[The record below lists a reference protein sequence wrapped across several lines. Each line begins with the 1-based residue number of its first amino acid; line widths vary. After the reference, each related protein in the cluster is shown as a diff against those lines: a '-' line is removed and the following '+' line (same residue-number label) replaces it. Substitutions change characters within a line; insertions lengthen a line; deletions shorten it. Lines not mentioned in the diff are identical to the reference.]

1 MEDKILKYKDMLENI
16 DNTKK
21 EIEKNLADNNLRLII
36 DFEKVNYKFKEIEDI
51 FNFIIKI
58 KNKNKIVA
66 LRNISNDNL
75 SDIRYLQD
83 LHDIEKM
90 YEENDEE
97 KNN

>member
-36 DFEKVNYKFKEIEDI
+36 DFEKVNYNFKEIEDI